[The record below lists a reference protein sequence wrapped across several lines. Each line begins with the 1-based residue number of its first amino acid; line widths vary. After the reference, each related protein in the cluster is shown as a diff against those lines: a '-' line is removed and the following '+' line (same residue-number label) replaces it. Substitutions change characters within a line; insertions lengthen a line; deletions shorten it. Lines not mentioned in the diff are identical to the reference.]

1 MTESIIKYPTF
12 ENNVHYLE
20 LCCLIP
26 YYHSKNCKKLPGT
39 EGFMWFHIRRS
50 HMTFI
55 PLSSSALM
63 AAGSM
68 VDWYCPRAL
77 YWCQLL
83 TDIWWIC
90 GLFCAAS
97 SYSSLPWLSLGYRPE
112 SLPGPPCSHIA
123 SWSSSN
129 ICCGATCSY
138 QWQAWWQA
146 LWLSAWNQGRL
157 GV

>member
-12 ENNVHYLE
+12 EKNAQYLE

-26 YYHSKNCKKLPGT
+26 YCHSKNCKKAPRDRGIYVISHQKKSRDIHSSIIICSYGCWKHGWLVLSK
-39 EGFMWFHIRRS
+39 GFLLTSTADLHLMDMWF
-50 HMTFI
+50 
-55 PLSSSALM
+55 
-63 AAGSM
+63 
-68 VDWYCPRAL
+68 
-77 YWCQLL
+77 
-83 TDIWWIC
+83 
-90 GLFCAAS
+90 FCAV
-97 SYSSLPWLSLGYRPE
+97 YPPVYPWLSLGYRPE
-112 SLPGPPCSHIA
+112 SLPSPPCSHIA